1 MNFLQLA
8 AAPIAVAFSKCASVA
23 ITPVLKP
30 NRTPGFDYQCNDVMS
45 VAASAGMKPRELA
58 DLIVSEIK
66 SDPMFADVSVG
77 GPGFINLKLASWFV
91 EKQVLNMRASV
102 DLGIEKVSPDQ
113 LVVIDFG
120 GPNVAKPLHVGHLRS
135 FVIGESLRRILKAVG
150 YDVVSDIHWGDWGLQ
165 MGMLLHQISQ
175 QYPDDWAAEA
185 VPEFDVH
192 VLEEMYRIA
201 SKAAKEDGA
210 VLASARNLTQKLQA
224 GDPYLLAV
232 WKEMREVSLSSIS
245 GDITK
250 LQAHF
255 DLMLGE
261 SDVND
266 ALPAMLAELEAKG
279 LSRVSDGALVVD
291 VAEGQP
297 PLIVQ
302 KSDGAA
308 LYGATDLATVV
319 QRTKGMGAS
328 KILYVVDQRQ
338 EQHLQSVFEVAR
350 KAGFDHGAELA
361 HVAFGTVNGK
371 DGKPF
376 KTRDGGVAKLTDLL
390 ASTVEQAKARVSDGN
405 QEIAE
410 KIAIGALKFADLS
423 TDRISGYIFDPERM
437 TAPEGKTGPYL
448 QYACARIRSV
458 VAKAATLPSAG
469 NTGEINVEHE
479 AERQLLLTCVGF
491 PMAVQAASDRY
502 QPKEVAEFAFSVAQA
517 FSRFYSEC
525 QVVFDG
531 KVNASRL
538 AICQFV
544 EVVLSECL
552 YLLGIEVPE
561 RM

>member
-8 AAPIAVAFSKCASVA
+8 AAPIAVAFSKYTSVA

-77 GPGFINLKLASWFV
+77 GPGFINLKLASGFV
-91 EKQVLNMRASV
+91 EKQVLNMRASG
-102 DLGIEKVSPDQ
+102 DLGVDKVVPDQ
-113 LVVIDFG
+113 LVIIDFG

-165 MGMLLHQISQ
+165 MGMLLHQIGQ
-175 QYPDDWAAEA
+175 QYPDDWVAEA

-192 VLEEMYRIA
+192 VLEEMYRTA
-201 SKAAKEDGA
+201 SKAAKEDEA

-319 QRTKGMGAS
+319 QRTKGLGAS

-338 EQHLQSVFEVAR
+338 EQHLNSVFEVAR
-350 KAGFDHGAELA
+350 KAGFDDGAELA

-458 VAKAATLPSAG
+458 VAKAATLPSEG
-469 NTGEINVEHE
+469 NTGGINVEHE
-479 AERQLLLTCVGF
+479 AERQLLLTCIGF
-491 PMAVQAASDRY
+491 PMAVQAAAERY

-517 FSRFYSEC
+517 FSRFYTEC

>member
-8 AAPIAVAFSKCASVA
+8 AAPISVAFSKCASVA

-30 NRTPGFDYQCNDVMS
+30 NRTAGFDYQCNDVMS
-45 VAASAGMKPRELA
+45 VAASAGMKPRDLA
-58 DLIVSEIK
+58 DLIVAEIK

-77 GPGFINLKLASWFV
+77 GPGFINLKLASGFV
-91 EKQVLNMRASV
+91 EKQVLNMRATG
-102 DLGIEKVSPDQ
+102 DFGIEKVSAGQ

-175 QYPDDWAAEA
+175 QYPAAWASEA
-185 VPEFDVH
+185 VPKFDVH
-192 VLEEMYRIA
+192 VLEEMYRTA
-201 SKAAKEDGA
+201 SKAAKEDEA

-232 WKEMREVSLSSIS
+232 WTEMREVSLSSIS

-266 ALPAMLAELEAKG
+266 ALPAMLEELEAKG
-279 LSRVSDGALVVD
+279 LLRASDGALVVD

-350 KAGFDHGAELA
+350 KAGFDDGAEFT

-376 KTRDGGVAKLTDLL
+376 KTRDGGVAKLSELL
-390 ASTVEQAKARVSDGN
+390 ASTIDQAKTRVGDGN
-405 QEIAE
+405 ERIATQ
-410 KIAIGALKFADLS
+410 IAIGALKFADLLN
-423 TDRISGYIFDPERM
+423 DRQSGYIFDQERM
-437 TAPEGKTGPYL
+437 MAPEGKTGPYL
-448 QYACARIRSV
+448 QYACARIRGV
-458 VAKAATLPSAG
+458 VAKANSSGGMDDAIA
-469 NTGEINVEHE
+469 VEHE
-479 AERQLLLTCVGF
+479 AERQLLLTCLGF
-491 PMAVQAASDRY
+491 PLAVKAAADRY
-502 QPKEVAEFAFSVAQA
+502 QPKEISEFAFSVAQA
-517 FSRFYSEC
+517 FSRFYTEC
-525 QVVFDG
+525 QVVEAG

-544 EVVLSECL
+544 ESVLAQCL